1 MSELETAMAMIIDVF
16 DKYAGAEGNKQ
27 TLTRGELKTLLEK
40 ELPNFLSSVKDK
52 EAADKLLNNLD
63 ENGDSEVD
71 FNEFVIFVAA
81 MTCCCHK
88 YFEQKGSK

>member
-1 MSELETAMAMIIDVF
+1 MSELETAMGMIIDVF
-16 DKYAGAEGNKQ
+16 DKYSRAEGNKQ
-27 TLTRGELKTLLEK
+27 TLTKGELKTLLEK
-40 ELPNFLSSVKDK
+40 ELPNFLSSGKDK
-52 EAADKLLNNLD
+52 EAVDKLFKGLD

-88 YFEQKGSK
+88 YFEQKGPK

>member
-1 MSELETAMAMIIDVF
+1 MSELETAMGMIIDVF
-16 DKYAGAEGNKQ
+16 DKYSRAEGNKQ
-27 TLTRGELKTLLEK
+27 TLTKGELKTLLEK

-52 EAADKLLNNLD
+52 EAVDKLFKGLD

-88 YFEQKGSK
+88 YFEQKRPK

>member
-1 MSELETAMAMIIDVF
+1 MSELETAMGMIIDVF
-16 DKYAGAEGNKQ
+16 DKYSRAEGNKQ
-27 TLTRGELKTLLEK
+27 TLTKGELKTLLEK

-52 EAADKLLNNLD
+52 EAVDKLFKGLD

-81 MTCCCHK
+81 MTCSCHK
-88 YFEQKGSK
+88 YFEQKGPK

>member
-1 MSELETAMAMIIDVF
+1 MACQKLGDNIKKKWTIQ
-16 DKYAGAEGNKQ
+16 KT
-27 TLTRGELKTLLEK
+27 TLRKHIEDTM
-40 ELPNFLSSVKDK
+40 SVKDK
-52 EAADKLLNNLD
+52 EAVDKLFKGLD

-88 YFEQKGSK
+88 YFEQKGPK

>member
-1 MSELETAMAMIIDVF
+1 MSELEIAMGMIIDVF
-16 DKYAGAEGNKQ
+16 DKYSGAEGNKR
-27 TLTRGELKTLLEK
+27 TLTKGELKTLLEK

-52 EAADKLLNNLD
+52 EIVDKLFKGLD

-71 FNEFVIFVAA
+71 FNEFVIFVAT